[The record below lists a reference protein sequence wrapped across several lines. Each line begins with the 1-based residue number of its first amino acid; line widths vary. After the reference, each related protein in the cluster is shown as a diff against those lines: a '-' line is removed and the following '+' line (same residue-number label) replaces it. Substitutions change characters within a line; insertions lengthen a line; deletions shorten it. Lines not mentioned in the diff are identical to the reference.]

1 MIKMYSLGEVINT
14 ICMFDFNYGAAII
27 DSHLFDLLKVEL
39 FLSPKL
45 ILFEGMGEA
54 TFHIK
59 YTNYYIEKHRHTF
72 KFLLNYDKSYLGVM
86 LSK

>member
-14 ICMFDFNYGAAII
+14 ICMFDFNYGAAIV

-45 ILFEGMGEA
+45 ILFEVKNCS
-54 TFHIK
+54 FS
-59 YTNYYIEKHRHTF
+59 F
-72 KFLLNYDKSYLGVM
+72 
-86 LSK
+86 